1 MKAAFYANLLQIY
14 SLFISVIIA
23 IGAQSLTRLHAVF
36 ALLAVVSPLTMYL
49 VVHAVFSGK
58 VLGDS
63 RLISIF
69 GFDTSELSENVD
81 EARSRRVWAAINRL
95 SVLAIVPTW
104 VTLLVLVLVKPA
116 WFQQTSCDSGTGSL
130 IAVFLGDPLSLLHAS
145 DPQVLAVGVF
155 LVPSWVAAICFARAA
170 YFRNLHSPQE
180 LPSRDFNSFNY
191 KPGSKKPTLATWTQI
206 WRMAIERY
214 PFLKFC
220 TIIVFPFTLWITVL
234 EDGAYYANE
243 RLEPTFGQVG
253 DFFIHWT
260 V

>member
-1 MKAAFYANLLQIY
+1 MKAAFYANILQIY

-23 IGAQSLTRLHAVF
+23 VGGQSLTRLHAVF

-63 RLISIF
+63 RLRPIF
-69 GFDTSELSENVD
+69 GYDTREGSVD
-81 EARSRRVWAAINRL
+81 CDKERKKLLWAYINRL
-95 SVLAIVPTW
+95 SVLAIVPIW
-104 VTLLVLVLVKPA
+104 ITLLVLVLVKPI

-130 IAVFLGDPLSLLHAS
+130 IAVFMGDPLSLLHAS
-145 DPQVLAVGVF
+145 DPQILAVGVF
-155 LVPSWVAAICFARAA
+155 LVPSWAVAVFIARAV
-170 YFRNLHSPQE
+170 YLRDHGSSQE
-180 LPSRDFNSFNY
+180 NPPETHGVFTKMRPGRPSM
-191 KPGSKKPTLATWTQI
+191 AVWTQI

-243 RLEPTFGQVG
+243 RLEPTFGQVR
-253 DFFIHWT
+253 
-260 V
+260 